1 VVMLDRRKLAVPL
14 FAQAGA
20 FVVVLVIGGFTGHTQ
35 TKTPPGTAVTASPS
49 GTATSTSGTARG
61 SGVKLSVKV
70 TQQGTGGRSVSGSAV
85 RVLQGVT
92 LDSVSSGTLDS
103 TLGYAANVPAGQY
116 EVCVKPPIGWVSA
129 ARGTE
134 VLDGWICSAAD
145 LGKGP
150 QQVTFFLTTQSLRG
164 GQ

>member
-1 VVMLDRRKLAVPL
+1 
-14 FAQAGA
+14 
-20 FVVVLVIGGFTGHTQ
+20 
-35 TKTPPGTAVTASPS
+35 
-49 GTATSTSGTARG
+49 
-61 SGVKLSVKV
+61 
-70 TQQGTGGRSVSGSAV
+70 
-85 RVLQGVT
+85 VLQGVT